1 MHRSTKIFAAVALVL
16 SIAGTTTPQS
26 SSDAHVVLI
35 SLDGFAASR
44 LEDDDLELPNL
55 RAVARSGA
63 WAKSSE
69 TVFPSTDDPAHTSIL
84 TGVPPR
90 LHGVIGDRMR
100 NRDTGEYFR
109 VTNKPRA
116 ESVKVPTIF
125 DAAKSKGYRT
135 ASLFW
140 PESRD
145 DEALDHNIP
154 FVVTGDAKADPSAT
168 DPAFLAELRENDV
181 PIDLFFT
188 WQNDLPLQVTADRIL
203 TRAAVHLIETYKP
216 QLLAIRLPAMDRY
229 QHEYGPDHYL
239 AKAAFTAADYN
250 VGLIR
255 RAVERAG
262 IADQTTYFVVSDHG
276 FHTIEHAVNIYP
288 LFARAGL
295 LEEVNLHS
303 YYLSV
308 VVELTESFDPQKHLK
323 TLDRVFEQ
331 ALALEGISRVVR
343 PYEFPQMGLPMYEE
357 DPHVLGHYI
366 IMGESD
372 TRTILDE
379 DSDSTRRTVLS
390 APIHV
395 HGYLPDDDHIDPIF
409 LMSGNGIRSG
419 VRLDRVHNFDIA
431 PTIAYLLDLEM
442 GDYLSGRILT
452 EALTDP
458 P

>member
-1 MHRSTKIFAAVALVL
+1 MHRPTTIVALLALVL
-16 SIAGTTTPQS
+16 SIPGETTPQS
-26 SSDAHVVLI
+26 SSDAHVILI

-44 LEDDDLELPNL
+44 LEDEGLELPNL

-90 LHGVIGDRMR
+90 QHGVIGNRMR

-109 VTNKPRA
+109 VTNKPHA
-116 ESVKVPTIF
+116 DSVKAPTIF

-145 DEALDHNIP
+145 DEALDYNIP
-154 FVVTGDAKADPSAT
+154 FVLTGDANADISST
-168 DPAFLAELRENDV
+168 DTAFLAELRENDV
-181 PIDLFFT
+181 PIDLFFA
-188 WQNDLPLQVTADRIL
+188 WYNDLPLQVTADRIL
-203 TRAAVHLIETYKP
+203 TRVAVHLIETYQP

-255 RAVERAG
+255 RAVERTG
-262 IADQTTYFVVSDHG
+262 IADRTTYFVVSDHG

-288 LFARAGL
+288 LFAQAGL
-295 LEEVNLHS
+295 LEEVNLHT

-308 VVELTESFDPQKHLK
+308 VVELTESFDPEKHQKS
-323 TLDRVFEQ
+323 LDQVIER
-331 ALALEGISRVVR
+331 ALALNGISRVIR
-343 PYEFPQMGLPMYEE
+343 PYEFAQMGLPSYEE

-372 TRTILDE
+372 TRAVFDE

-395 HGYLPDDDHIDPIF
+395 HGYLPDDDHIDPVF
-409 LMSGNGIRSG
+409 LMSGNRIRSG

-442 GDYLSGRILT
+442 NNLSGRILT